1 MWETLL
7 SECSKIAANNIRN
20 EQDADDC
27 IQDVMLKL
35 MNDPDKIRQMD
46 ENALRGYLKKLIKI
60 SIFEKY
66 SMEVAKNKTAYWRYK
81 QISMV
86 CEKYMIQPTPQNAY
100 LIAPLMEDEQYT
112 ISAVERILRD
122 IRPRNVSLDCLIE
135 L

>member
-46 ENALRGYLKKLIKI
+46 ENALRGYLKKMIKI

>member
-20 EQDADDC
+20 KQDADDC

-35 MNDPDKIRQMD
+35 MNDPDKIEQMD

-100 LIAPLMEDEQYT
+100 
-112 ISAVERILRD
+112 
-122 IRPRNVSLDCLIE
+122 
-135 L
+135 

>member
-35 MNDPDKIRQMD
+35 MNDPDKIGQMD